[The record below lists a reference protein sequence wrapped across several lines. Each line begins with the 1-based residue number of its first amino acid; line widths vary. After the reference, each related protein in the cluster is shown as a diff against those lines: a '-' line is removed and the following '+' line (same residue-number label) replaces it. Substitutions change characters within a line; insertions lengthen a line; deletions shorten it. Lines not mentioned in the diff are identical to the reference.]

1 MKHIGVTSH
10 FRLPD
15 LAAELKRYALF
26 FDEVQIAGM
35 NLERIREKTKAVD
48 DQVAAE
54 IEFLYERGFLKEGVI
69 DVKSTKGLPTE
80 TAERYA
86 LNVMKMQ
93 IAGRYMKSSL
103 DLLGSMK
110 QLVEMIKDC
119 RAKAEDETPLIA
131 LHNRFARSLATGM
144 VEATKGLPL
153 SARHVAMNL
162 SLFADQAAVCL
173 GDLDYQITDESSESA
188 SAEAI
193 YEIAVEGLPIPD
205 RTSWDDILAF
215 KADHAN
221 QHRLR
226 AFHVWVSDM
235 SKAGQTRA
243 EMTDKIEYLKQE
255 YTDALRIAKMKCYPG
270 VVKCLVVGSAGLI
283 ENVVKFRLVDIAR
296 CAFTITEAK
305 AALLEEERKA
315 PGRELAYLVEAA
327 KAIR

>member
-131 LHNRFARSLATGM
+131 LHNRFARCLATGM

-205 RTSWDDILAF
+205 GIHRRSADRQDEVLSGSGEVSCRWKCGVDRERGEVQAGGHRKMRIYHNGSKGSGVGRRTESA
-215 KADHAN
+215 
-221 QHRLR
+221 RTR
-226 AFHVWVSDM
+226 TCVS
-235 SKAGQTRA
+235 S
-243 EMTDKIEYLKQE
+243 
-255 YTDALRIAKMKCYPG
+255 
-270 VVKCLVVGSAGLI
+270 GSCESHSVNGG
-283 ENVVKFRLVDIAR
+283 RLVRAVSSGD
-296 CAFTITEAK
+296 
-305 AALLEEERKA
+305 
-315 PGRELAYLVEAA
+315 LVA
-327 KAIR
+327 